1 MKLKEILDKAGI
13 MPVQTKELK
22 KSLTEQGV
30 GYDNA
35 VKRISEIELND
46 YIKEGKMKEKQS
58 EMYREC
64 KKCHGTG
71 TYLRDIEGDDDCCTC
86 RFEMVKCDKCKE

>member
-1 MKLKEILDKAGI
+1 ME
-13 MPVQTKELK
+13 
-22 KSLTEQGV
+22 
-30 GYDNA
+30 
-35 VKRISEIELND
+35 
-46 YIKEGKMKEKQS
+46 KEKQS

>member
-1 MKLKEILDKAGI
+1 MKGN
-13 MPVQTKELK
+13 
-22 KSLTEQGV
+22 S
-30 GYDNA
+30 
-35 VKRISEIELND
+35 
-46 YIKEGKMKEKQS
+46 MKEKQS